1 MNILQM
7 LQQFREATARLRYRG
22 KRVNIGHGTYG
33 SPQVYTWDSTT
44 SLTIGKYCSI
54 SSNVKIL
61 LGGEHRTDFVSTYPF
76 NVFVPGCRQITGHP
90 SSKGNVVIGHDVWI
104 GIGATIL
111 SGVKIGNGGVVG
123 AQSVVARDIPPY
135 AIATGAPAKVVKF
148 RFPPEVIEDLQRI
161 QWWNWSR
168 ERIKAA
174 APLLMN
180 SDIQAFVE
188 YARHAYP

>member
-1 MNILQM
+1 M
-7 LQQFREATARLRYRG
+7 LQQVREATARLRYRG
-22 KRVNIGHGTYG
+22 KRISFGHGTYG
-33 SPQVYTWDSTT
+33 SPRVYTWDNTT

-76 NVFVPGCRQITGHP
+76 NVLLPGCRRLTGHP
-90 SSKGNVVIGHDVWI
+90 SSKGNVEIGHDVWI
-104 GIGATIL
+104 GLGATIL
-111 SGVKIGNGGVVG
+111 SGVRIGNGGVVG

-135 AIATGAPAKVVKF
+135 AIATGAPATVVKH
-148 RFPPEVIEDLQRI
+148 RFPPEVIEQLQRI

-168 ERIKAA
+168 ERIQAA

-180 SDIQAFVE
+180 SDIQAFLE